1 MNAKYFSVH
10 NRHLWFCSSRRSY
23 IFSSLVNML
32 EVFYKN
38 GIWFVRSGDPQF
50 WNDPWS
56 HLGILRQDFSAIQ
69 WNALENKHMKVLQ
82 VYTNADQVRA
92 DLTLL
97 PSSVKQVLQQN
108 GLSFCSLP
116 SHLEMFK
123 LWTILTHIRVELS
136 SSC

>member
-10 NRHLWFCSSRRSY
+10 NLRFCSRPSRRSY
-23 IFSSLVNML
+23 IFSSLVNMR
-32 EVFYKN
+32 EVFYN
-38 GIWFVRSGDPQF
+38 HLIWFVRSGDLQF

-56 HLGILRQDFSAIQ
+56 HLGILRQYLSAIQ
-69 WNALENKHMKVLQ
+69 WNAVEKKHITVKQ

-123 LWTILTHIRVELS
+123 LWTILTHISVELS
-136 SSC
+136 ASC